1 MNLTSPW
8 TIPYQLLW
16 FGTGYDLDSPITVE
30 MKNLEDRKM
39 ALDLVVLT
47 TDSTTLASL

>member
-16 FGTGYDLDSPITVE
+16 FGTGYDPSSPFKVE
-30 MKNLEDRKM
+30 MKSLEDRKM
-39 ALDLVVLT
+39 TLDFVVLS
-47 TDSTTLASL
+47 TDSTTLTSL